1 MNKSIIIGVVAL
13 LVVGGAFLAISN
25 QNGKDTAMEKQEVTE
40 KSGAAMEQKKPE
52 GVMEKKD
59 DAMTK
64 AGSYETYSAEK
75 IAMATNGD
83 VVLFFHAS
91 WCPSCRQ
98 VDADIKANLK
108 DIPSGLTILDVDYDT
123 SSALK
128 QKYGVTYQH
137 TFVQVDAQG
146 NQLKKWSGSPT
157 LAALVAEVK

>member
-1 MNKSIIIGVVAL
+1 MSKSIIIGVVAL

-52 GVMEKKD
+52 GVMEKKA
-59 DAMTK
+59 DAMSK

-75 IAMATNGD
+75 IAMAANGD

-91 WCPSCRQ
+91 WCPSCRE